1 MNSKKTGKYL
11 SFIKFLPIALCII
24 FIICYIFFGKTLTV
38 ESILKYTPQNPYFAA
53 CILLLLYAI
62 KSLSIFFP
70 LIILKI
76 AGGHLFPTGIALLV
90 NIAGML
96 ICYTV
101 SFWIGYFSGTIT
113 VDKLTKKYP
122 KLSHIIELQHNNSF
136 FVCFF
141 LRIIS
146 FLPMDVVSLYLGAT
160 KIPFSRYIFAS
171 ILGSLPN
178 TILSTLLGASIT
190 KPDSPMFWVSILLM
204 ILYAGFSLLANY
216 LYKHKSEKGSK

>member
-1 MNSKKTGKYL
+1 MYHFYNLLHFLWENTYCGINIKIHSTEPLFCCVYFTSFVCDKK
-11 SFIKFLPIALCII
+11 F
-24 FIICYIFFGKTLTV
+24 V
-38 ESILKYTPQNPYFAA
+38 N
-53 CILLLLYAI
+53 
-62 KSLSIFFP
+62 FFP